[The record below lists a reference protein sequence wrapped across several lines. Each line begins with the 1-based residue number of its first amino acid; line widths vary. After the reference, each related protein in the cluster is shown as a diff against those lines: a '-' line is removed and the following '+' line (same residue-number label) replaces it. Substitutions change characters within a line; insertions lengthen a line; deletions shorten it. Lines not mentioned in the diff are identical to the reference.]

1 MPEPEPRD
9 ALVAS
14 GSIDDELLTPAP
26 QLPVAPGGDDTGPIE
41 QDIRGSDLIPTP
53 EEVDDSTAPSEPSA
67 LRRRLVA
74 FREALFDPD
83 RRWLGYVRAG
93 LTVAGLLVMLWVLV
107 WALGAL
113 FDAVGELLDSF
124 QRSTEET
131 IESLGTPSGG

>member
-74 FREALFDPD
+74 FR
-83 RRWLGYVRAG
+83 
-93 LTVAGLLVMLWVLV
+93 